1 MPPPRQRPER
11 SRGQRT
17 RPKPARRASVPAARL
32 LAELLVL
39 AFERLEDTL
48 AVSGHGGVLVAKGLD
63 FALELLDLPALG
75 FEALET
81 LVLRIDL
88 ALVHRDPFLV
98 DSLAIH
104 EGIGRDHGLGPASG
118 RLLDLVVGIEDVH
131 GTENRDRAA
140 KPEHEHLLA
149 LLRLRV
155 LGDRATGIER
165 VVLVHLGGIEILGFA
180 LEEIHDAYLPAGT
193 TT

>member
-1 MPPPRQRPER
+1 M
-11 SRGQRT
+11 
-17 RPKPARRASVPAARL
+17 RASV
-32 LAELLVL
+32 E
-39 AFERLEDTL
+39 TT
-48 AVSGHGGVLVAKGLD
+48 VSVPLPVACS
-63 FALELLDLPALG
+63 
-75 FEALET
+75 
-81 LVLRIDL
+81 I
-88 ALVHRDPFLV
+88 
-98 DSLAIH
+98 S
-104 EGIGRDHGLGPASG
+104 SS
-118 RLLDLVVGIEDVH
+118 EDVH